1 MPDAIVEERI
11 RVDLTVEELDLVR
24 TALRLLRSIVGR
36 DEAGE
41 LDEIRLLLERLEK
54 LASPRPA

>member
-1 MPDAIVEERI
+1 MPDAIVEERV
-11 RVDLTVEELDLVR
+11 RVELTVEELDLVR

-41 LDEIRLLLERLEK
+41 LDEIRLLLERLER
-54 LASPRPA
+54 LATGRPA